1 MFLSSCRFGRG
12 LAWSCRAGGEEK
24 RERERRGDGGV
35 AVLTRVRGRVRQRI
49 DALEGGIHR
58 ALAHSMPRRES
69 ARGAGGESRR
79 FPLYA
84 LLALVFAWASLAQLQ
99 LAAMQQVV

>member
-1 MFLSSCRFGRG
+1 
-12 LAWSCRAGGEEK
+12 
-24 RERERRGDGGV
+24 
-35 AVLTRVRGRVRQRI
+35 
-49 DALEGGIHR
+49 
-58 ALAHSMPRRES
+58 MPRRES